1 MTESREAASA
11 APWFGTLPPDW
22 PVVPLRYLVSFQ
34 GGGTPDKGNPDFW
47 TGGTIPWVSPK
58 DMKVDRIADSEDH
71 ITEAAVDGSATR
83 LLPTG
88 SVLVVVRGMILAHTL
103 PVAVTTGPVTLNQDI
118 KGLVCGARILP
129 EYLHAVLT
137 GQAGGLLSL
146 ADSSAHGTKKL
157 ETEVLQRLE
166 VPCPPLA
173 VQRRIVAT
181 VRAATAELK
190 ELIAAKQRVLDL
202 IAEKRKSIF
211 ATVATR
217 GLDPEAR
224 LRDSGALWLGEI
236 PQHWEVRRIAWLFR
250 ERDERGAP
258 DLPLLEVSIGSG
270 VVERE
275 FSDDRIESTA
285 ADFSTYKVAREG
297 DVVFNK
303 MRMWQGA
310 VGVAPVDGLVSPD
323 YVVAEPTGA
332 VSPDYAGLLFRTET
346 FSAECGRRSHG
357 IVWDRLR
364 LYWEGFRE
372 IAVPV
377 PPRGEQRLI
386 IDYLAHESV
395 TLDRLRAATERTL
408 ELLKERRAALVA
420 AAVTGQ
426 LPVEPFET

>member
-1 MTESREAASA
+1 
-11 APWFGTLPPDW
+11 
-22 PVVPLRYLVSFQ
+22 
-34 GGGTPDKGNPDFW
+34 
-47 TGGTIPWVSPK
+47 
-58 DMKVDRIADSEDH
+58 
-71 ITEAAVDGSATR
+71 
-83 LLPTG
+83 
-88 SVLVVVRGMILAHTL
+88 MILAHTL

-118 KGLVCGARILP
+118 KGLVCGPRILP

-190 ELIAAKQRVLDL
+190 ELITAKQRVLDL
-202 IAEKRKSIF
+202 IAAKRKSIV

-285 ADFSTYKVAREG
+285 ADFSTY
-297 DVVFNK
+297 
-303 MRMWQGA
+303 
-310 VGVAPVDGLVSPD
+310 
-323 YVVAEPTGA
+323 
-332 VSPDYAGLLFRTET
+332 
-346 FSAECGRRSHG
+346 
-357 IVWDRLR
+357 
-364 LYWEGFRE
+364 
-372 IAVPV
+372 
-377 PPRGEQRLI
+377 
-386 IDYLAHESV
+386 
-395 TLDRLRAATERTL
+395 
-408 ELLKERRAALVA
+408 
-420 AAVTGQ
+420 
-426 LPVEPFET
+426 